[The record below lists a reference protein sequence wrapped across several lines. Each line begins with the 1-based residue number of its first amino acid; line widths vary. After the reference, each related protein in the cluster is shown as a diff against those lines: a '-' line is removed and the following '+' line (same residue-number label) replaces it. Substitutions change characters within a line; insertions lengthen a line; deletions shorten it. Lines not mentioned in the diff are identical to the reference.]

1 MCNIALFVFGIC
13 TNSWRKGKRSLA
25 ILSDRPATTPN
36 ILWLETALWC
46 TASMN
51 IRFALKS
58 RSRSR
63 FVREIEQIKCRASE
77 ETRCKVT
84 TFLQIM
90 RQYDVKVSKKIRFGG
105 SDADKTEEFGDF
117 EAIVCNM
124 MMSRSAKRWHLH
136 RKDGT
141 LSAER
146 WLLGREEVTRRAQRR
161 QMYGAEATNL
171 AKERVDNGS
180 DFTAA
185 RIVIKLCRYNL
196 LTTRIVIKS
205 YCYNLFETRFV
216 IK

>member
-117 EAIVCNM
+117 EAIVCDM
-124 MMSRSAKRWHLH
+124 MRSRSAERWYLH

-141 LSAER
+141 LSVER
-146 WLLGREEVTRRAQRR
+146 WLLGHVETTRRAQRR
-161 QMYGAEATNL
+161 QMYGAEAANS
-171 AKERVDNGS
+171 AWERVDNGS
-180 DFTAA
+180 DFIIA
-185 RIVIKLCRYNL
+185 RIAIKSFHQDLLPTRIAIKLY
-196 LTTRIVIKS
+196 
-205 YCYNLFETRFV
+205 
-216 IK
+216 